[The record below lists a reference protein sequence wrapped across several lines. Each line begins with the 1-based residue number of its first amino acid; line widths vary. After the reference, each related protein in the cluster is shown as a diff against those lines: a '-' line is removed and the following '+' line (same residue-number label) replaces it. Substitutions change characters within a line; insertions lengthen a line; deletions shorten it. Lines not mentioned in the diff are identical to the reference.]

1 MLNPENFTS
10 RVKAYAFVDYIPAEL
25 RINKEWLIVY
35 RAKNPL
41 TGSMDRFRMRV
52 PVIEP
57 KNERIKHAKKIVVGI
72 NEKLASGWSP
82 FMEETGKN
90 YKTFLEAVEMFLKGI
105 DKQVKDGVLREDTK
119 RTYNSNCNLLKV
131 FVQVHCK
138 ITFALEINRVFC
150 VKYLDWI
157 YIERNS
163 SPRTR
168 NNHLIFIKLFCSF
181 LVNKGMLAENPA
193 FGLTPLAK
201 TPKKR
206 NPFDEQVKEKIKE
219 YIFKMNCGFPTLC
232 LTTYYCLLRNSE
244 LRKLRVWMV
253 NLNNGTIFTPA
264 NISKNRKDEIIT
276 IPEVFLPI
284 LKKHLD
290 ETDNDWYVFS
300 NNNYQ
305 PGQKQMPVRKINN
318 TWDKLRD
325 DLKIGNENKFYAF
338 KDSGITDLLASGV
351 PAFKVRNQ
359 ARHSSV
365 EITEIYTPRMKEA
378 DTDIRNSNVKF

>member
-41 TGSMDRFRMRV
+41 TGSFDRFRMRV
-52 PVIEP
+52 PVIQP
-57 KNERIKHAKKIVVGI
+57 KNERIKHAKKIVAGI

-90 YKTFLEAVEMFLKGI
+90 YKTFLEAVETFLKGI

-168 NNHLIFIKLFCSF
+168 NNHLIFIKLFCNF
-181 LVNKGMLAENPA
+181 
-193 FGLTPLAK
+193 
-201 TPKKR
+201 R
-206 NPFDEQVKEKIKE
+206 
-219 YIFKMNCGFPTLC
+219 
-232 LTTYYCLLRNSE
+232 
-244 LRKLRVWMV
+244 
-253 NLNNGTIFTPA
+253 
-264 NISKNRKDEIIT
+264 
-276 IPEVFLPI
+276 
-284 LKKHLD
+284 
-290 ETDNDWYVFS
+290 S
-300 NNNYQ
+300 NN
-305 PGQKQMPVRKINN
+305 PSR
-318 TWDKLRD
+318 
-325 DLKIGNENKFYAF
+325 
-338 KDSGITDLLASGV
+338 
-351 PAFKVRNQ
+351 
-359 ARHSSV
+359 
-365 EITEIYTPRMKEA
+365 
-378 DTDIRNSNVKF
+378 